1 MRTSRVFAML
11 SLMMLAAVMSFL
23 VSVQPAGAQETST
36 GALSSVQKASQTYA
50 MQSFREQRY
59 SAAYGRLAQLA
70 DAGHAPSA
78 QLALVMYR
86 SGPAFFG
93 NAWSAAPS
101 QLRLWNALVI
111 NSAYSNTDFTDDERG
126 D

>member
-1 MRTSRVFAML
+1 MSNSRFVAML
-11 SLMMLAAVMSFL
+11 SLTMLAAVMSFF
-23 VSVQPAGAQETST
+23 VRIQPAAAQD
-36 GALSSVQKASQTYA
+36 AAPAPLSSVQKATQAYA

-86 SGPAFFG
+86 NGPALFG

-101 QLRLWNALVI
+101 QLRMWNALVI
-111 NSAYSNTDFTDDERG
+111 NGAYSSDFTDDERG

>member
-1 MRTSRVFAML
+1 MSTSRLFAML
-11 SLMMLAAVMSFL
+11 SLMMLAAVMSFF
-23 VSVQPAGAQETST
+23 VSIQPAAAQESST
-36 GALSSVQKASQTYA
+36 TVLSSVQKASQVYA

-86 SGPAFFG
+86 NGPAWFG
-93 NAWSAAPS
+93 YAWSAAPS

-111 NSAYSNTDFTDDERG
+111 NGANSTDFTDERG

>member
-1 MRTSRVFAML
+1 MSTSRLFAML
-11 SLMMLAAVMSFL
+11 SLMMLAAVMSFF
-23 VSVQPAGAQETST
+23 VSIQPAAAQESST
-36 GALSSVQKASQTYA
+36 TVLSSVQKASQVYA

-70 DAGHAPSA
+70 DAGHVPSA

-86 SGPAFFG
+86 NGPAWFG
-93 NAWSAAPS
+93 YAWSAAPS

-111 NSAYSNTDFTDDERG
+111 NGANSTDFTDDERG

>member
-1 MRTSRVFAML
+1 MRTSRFATML
-11 SLMMLAAVMSFL
+11 SLMMLAAVMSFML
-23 VSVQPAGAQETST
+23 SVQSAGAQEFTNVS
-36 GALSSVQKASQTYA
+36 LSPVQKASLSYA

-70 DAGHAPSA
+70 DAGHEPSA

-86 SGPAFFG
+86 NGPALFG
-93 NAWSAAPS
+93 NAWAAAPS
-101 QLRLWNALVI
+101 QLRLWNTLII
-111 NSAYSNTDFTDDERG
+111 NSTRGNEFADEERG